1 MTRIDDGLVEDAK
14 HYVTI
19 LLTNELSDKCLF
31 HTIKHTLEVLKNAEI
46 IGKYCNISEGKLNI
60 LRFSALFHDVGY
72 VDAYDDHE
80 KFSAKRAKRFLASN
94 EVDKKII
101 RQIEKAIL
109 STKTPQNPKDK
120 ISRILCDADLM
131 NLTFDDY
138 LVQVDLMRIEWEKME
153 KVKLNSQEFHIQSLE
168 FFRTHQYHSEYGQKI
183 LQPKKEMTELK
194 IKSKVLLEK

>member
-1 MTRIDDGLVEDAK
+1 MTRIDNGLVEDAK

-46 IGKYCNISEGKLNI
+46 IGKYCNISEEELNI

-109 STKTPQNPKDK
+109 STKTLRGRNDRP
-120 ISRILCDADLM
+120 ADSAWHRDHKLPASPAA
-131 NLTFDDY
+131 LDRPRGGY
-138 LVQVDLMRIEWEKME
+138 AQGLV
-153 KVKLNSQEFHIQSLE
+153 
-168 FFRTHQYHSEYGQKI
+168 GA
-183 LQPKKEMTELK
+183 
-194 IKSKVLLEK
+194 